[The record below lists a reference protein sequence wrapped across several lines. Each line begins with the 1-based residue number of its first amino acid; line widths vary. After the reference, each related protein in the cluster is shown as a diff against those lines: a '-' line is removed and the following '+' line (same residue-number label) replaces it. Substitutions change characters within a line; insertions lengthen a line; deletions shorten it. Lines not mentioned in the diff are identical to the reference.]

1 MAGIRL
7 ENVTLKYGGRNVLSD
22 INLAVTD
29 KELCSLVGPSGC
41 GKSLVLRVIAGLV
54 RPSRGAV
61 YIDDRPVNRVPAGD
75 RDIAMVFQ
83 KFALYPYMT
92 VRENWAFPL
101 RAARLSA
108 QEIEARIQAMSDLL
122 QMDVLLDRRPTQ
134 LSGGQ
139 QQRAALG
146 RALVRR
152 PQLFL
157 WDEPLGAQDAKRRV
171 ELRTD
176 LKKLQMALGIT
187 TVCVTSDH
195 VEAQALGDRVAVM
208 DTGTL
213 QQVGTPE
220 EVYEAPA
227 NLFVAGFIGSP
238 PMNFIEGQLQRKDGQ
253 TYLTHPGCQIFL
265 PPALAAGAEAGTG
278 DGAVAVGIRPE
289 HIRVSAGEE
298 PNAIRARLFVAEPES
313 NQLLMDFKVG
323 DLTIR
328 TRCDR
333 EEMEC
338 EPQEGEQAFLILDQN
353 AMHLFDRASGRR
365 IG

>member
-1 MAGIRL
+1 LASIRL
-7 ENVTLKYGGRNVLSD
+7 ENVTLRYGGKNVLDD
-22 INLAVTD
+22 INLSVTD

-41 GKSLVLRVIAGLV
+41 GKSLVLRIIAGLV
-54 RPSRGAV
+54 KPTRGTV
-61 YIDDRPVNRVPAGD
+61 YFDDRPVNSVPAGD

-83 KFALYPYMT
+83 RFALYPYMT

-101 RAARLSA
+101 RAARLSHL
-108 QEIEARIQAMSDLL
+108 EIEGRIRAMSESL

-152 PQLFL
+152 PRLFL

-176 LKKLQMALGIT
+176 LKKLQMELGIT
-187 TVCVTSDH
+187 TVCVTSDQF
-195 VEAQALGDRVAVM
+195 EAQALGDRVAVM

-220 EVYEAPA
+220 EVYEMPV

-238 PMNFIEGQLQRKDGQ
+238 PMNLIEGKLQRKDGQ
-253 TYLTHPGCQIFL
+253 LYVTHPQFQMCL
-265 PPALAAGAEAGTG
+265 PPALASGAEAGTRN
-278 DGAVAVGIRPE
+278 GAVVVGIRPE
-289 HIRVSAGEE
+289 HIRVSTRELPE
-298 PNAIRARLFVAEPES
+298 AIRARLFVAEPES
-313 NQLLMDFKVG
+313 NQLLMDFKLG
-323 DLTIR
+323 DLTVR

-333 EEMEC
+333 EEMDC
-338 EPQEGEQAFLILDQN
+338 EPQVGEEAFLILDQN
-353 AMHLFDRASGRR
+353 AMHLFDEASGRR